1 MKTRDVKIVVS
12 EGAYLV
18 MYTERKKGGRY
29 YAAQFC
35 KGVFDIFHV
44 INWVENNKKLNLIKD

>member
-12 EGAYLV
+12 GGAYLV

-29 YAAQFC
+29 SAAQFC
-35 KGVFDIFHV
+35 MGVFDINYV
-44 INWVENNKKLNLIKD
+44 INWIENNKKLNLIKD